1 MVLRKLGWCEL
12 VVSLAKCCGAKM
24 KRSPYI
30 EVRGGRSVVTR
41 LEWAGRNT
49 HMEDIVSQEHHTRHM
64 QEACLPTRGHPP

>member
-1 MVLRKLGWCEL
+1 
-12 VVSLAKCCGAKM
+12 M